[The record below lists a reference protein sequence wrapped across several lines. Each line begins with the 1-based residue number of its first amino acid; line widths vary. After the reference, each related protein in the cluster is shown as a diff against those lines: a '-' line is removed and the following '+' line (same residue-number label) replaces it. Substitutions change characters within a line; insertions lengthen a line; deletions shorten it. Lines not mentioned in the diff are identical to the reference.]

1 MSKRRISALLED
13 ESSLPKHIM
22 PAELAADYE
31 TMATRSPRKA
41 PQNASADSLVG
52 TGEPARPT
60 LCERNLECLS
70 GSEGL
75 YTGKAVP
82 TPQNFLI
89 EESLRYPS
97 TQSDTYQDRIDMEEP
112 FCEGYQFKLGV
123 DFCSV
128 IRFIL
133 LEPLLT

>member
-13 ESSLPKHIM
+13 EGSLSKHIV
-22 PAELAADYE
+22 PAELVADYE
-31 TMATRSPRKA
+31 IKATGSSQKA
-41 PQNASADSLVG
+41 SQNASADSLVG

-75 YTGKAVP
+75 HMRMAVP
-82 TPQNFLI
+82 VHQTFLI

-97 TQSDTYQDRIDMEEP
+97 TQSDTYQDRIDIEEP

-133 LEPLLT
+133 LELLLT